1 MKTESRGT
9 QITNQY
15 LLFLDRHIDDV
26 IQGRTMEFMEIN
38 TIARELAISHK
49 HLIYILQK
57 EKGKHPSYFYNLKI
71 ISKAK
76 EMLSNSPLS
85 IAKIAFILTY
95 DASNFSKLFRKW
107 TGETPGNFRK
117 SHMPILIKPAARN

>member
-1 MKTESRGT
+1 MKTERRGT

-15 LLFLDRHIDDV
+15 LLFLDRQIDDV

-57 EKGKHPSYFYNLKI
+57 EKRKHPSYFYNLKI

-76 EMLSNSPLS
+76 EMLSNPPLS
-85 IAKIAFILTY
+85 IAKIDFILTY
-95 DASNFSKLFRKW
+95 DASNFSKLFKKW
-107 TGETPGNFRK
+107 TEETPGNFRK
-117 SHMPILIKPAARN
+117 SHRPILSD